1 MIANQI
7 DVKDENIISWCD
19 INEYLFWTIQIRNVW
34 VSGYVAGVP
43 ILSVFS
49 IEYTFKRTF
58 FQKNV
63 KACLWEGL
71 NSGGATGKLSA
82 IVYHKCGYFWGSE
95 EEVIH
100 GTINTGSLTVSDHAD
115 SSDGD
120 SAVSERTHSELEIG
134 SWVKCLRSNE
144 DTGTEDD
151 VEDNESDNLISS
163 TIWGGC

>member
-7 DVKDENIISWCD
+7 DVKDENIISWCN
-19 INEYLFWTIQIRNVW
+19 INKYLFWTIKIRNVW
-34 VSGYVAGVP
+34 VSGYVVGVP

-49 IEYTFKRTF
+49 IKYTFKRTSF
-58 FQKNV
+58 LKNV

-71 NSGGATGKLSA
+71 NSRGATGKLSA
-82 IVYHKCGYFWGSE
+82 IVHDKCGYFWGSE

-100 GTINTGSLTVSDHAD
+100 GTINTGSLTVSDHVD

-144 DTGTEDD
+144 DTGSEDD

-163 TIWGGC
+163 TIWAGF